1 MGRLRDRLAAQELG
15 VLGLVLVAA
24 AIMLAFFQLADEVV
38 EGDTHAFDSAVLLSL
53 RNPANVADPLG
64 PAWLE
69 LAARD
74 LTSLGGYPVVI
85 LTTVCAIGFL
95 LITGKQHA
103 ALLVLASIG
112 GGMLLSS
119 GLKTLFER
127 PRPDLV
133 PHVVHVYTMSFP
145 SGHAMLSAATYL
157 TLGALLAR
165 VQPKRVVRL
174 YLLGVAIL
182 LTLLIGAS
190 RVYLGVHWPTDV
202 LAGWCA
208 GAAWAMVCWTVA
220 LWLQRRG
227 KIETGAEDARGKMM
241 AQS

>member
-24 AIMLAFFQLADEVV
+24 VIMLAFFHLADEVV

-53 RNPANVADPLG
+53 RNHADLADPVG

-69 LAARD
+69 WAARD
-74 LTSLGGYPVVI
+74 ITSLGGYPVVI
-85 LTTVCAIGFL
+85 LTTLSAIGFL
-95 LITGKQHA
+95 LIIGKRHA

-119 GLKTLFER
+119 GLNLFER

-133 PHVVHVYTMSFP
+133 PHVVQVYTLSFP

-165 VQPKRVVRL
+165 VQPKRVVETLSARRCHPADAADRCQSGLSRRALADRRAGRL
-174 YLLGVAIL
+174 VRRRRVGDALLDNRAVAAAPRQGG
-182 LTLLIGAS
+182 GA
-190 RVYLGVHWPTDV
+190 R
-202 LAGWCA
+202 
-208 GAAWAMVCWTVA
+208 
-220 LWLQRRG
+220 
-227 KIETGAEDARGKMM
+227 
-241 AQS
+241 

>member
-1 MGRLRDRLAAQELG
+1 M
-15 VLGLVLVAA
+15 
-24 AIMLAFFQLADEVV
+24 
-38 EGDTHAFDSAVLLSL
+38 
-53 RNPANVADPLG
+53 
-64 PAWLE
+64 
-69 LAARD
+69 
-74 LTSLGGYPVVI
+74 VI
-85 LTTVCAIGFL
+85 LTTLSAIGFL
-95 LITGKQHA
+95 LIIGKRHA

-119 GLKTLFER
+119 GLKNLFER

-133 PHVVHVYTMSFP
+133 PHVVQVYTLSFP

-190 RVYLGVHWPTDV
+190 RVYLSVHCRPTYWPAGPPAPRGRCSAGQSRCGCSAAARWRRPLMRPDMTEVLTSGIAVILQEIDRISSLDSVMALNIKDARTDR
-202 LAGWCA
+202 LARELAQLTGQSITEA
-208 GAAWAMVCWTVA
+208 VA
-220 LWLQRRG
+220 QALEAKLHTERRRRG
-227 KIETGAEDARGKMM
+227 SRSIAMR
-241 AQS
+241 

>member
-24 AIMLAFFQLADEVV
+24 VIMLAFFQLADEVV

-53 RNPANVADPLG
+53 RNHADLADPVG

-69 LAARD
+69 WAARD
-74 LTSLGGYPVVI
+74 ITSLGGYPVVI
-85 LTTVCAIGFL
+85 LTTLSAIGFL
-95 LITGKQHA
+95 LIIGKRHA

-119 GLKTLFER
+119 GLKNLFER

-133 PHVVHVYTMSFP
+133 PHVVQVYTLSFP

-202 LAGWCA
+202 LAGWSA
-208 GAAWAMVCWTVA
+208 GAAWAMLCWTIA

-227 KIETGAEDARGKMM
+227 KVEAPVDAPRT
-241 AQS
+241 